1 MDTEVVAVV
10 GPFAGA
16 VFGWVGAVLLQ
27 GSNQKHAERM
37 VRLARFEDSKRQ
49 LYADMLNAANYAK
62 GQIEL
67 LISLE
72 QGINAEA
79 SEGAADR
86 ALSSL
91 YQYEAPAQLM
101 SGAVF
106 SAFSDL
112 KGQLHR
118 FMTDRGDRGLAD
130 RTRTAVVK
138 SNEACVAAMRADLF
152 LGD

>member
-62 GQIEL
+62 RQIEL

-72 QGINAEA
+72 QGINVQA
-79 SEGAADR
+79 SWVAADR
-86 ALSSL
+86 SLSSL
-91 YQYEAPAQLM
+91 YEFEGPAQLM
-101 SGAVF
+101 SGTVF
-106 SAFSDL
+106 RAFSDL
-112 KGQLHR
+112 KDLLHR
-118 FMTDRGDRGLAD
+118 FMTDRGNLELA
-130 RTRTAVVK
+130 RRARSAVVE
-138 SNEACVAAMRADLF
+138 SNDACVAAMRADLS
-152 LGD
+152 LDV